1 MLHRWA
7 KQGGQKENA
16 MVKEGGFLL
25 ATWKNGKESHLATW
39 LEKFTRFSL
48 CCSFFALS
56 PFFWFCIASF
66 KEDEQKECRGWWNWW
81 RWYLLSVITE
91 WKEKC
96 VKLWGNLHMVAVVS
110 SCSNSFSMF
119 YFWVTMSHALLFYVI
134 LCNWLIWNTC
144 LFCAYNA
151 YWLNEGW

>member
-1 MLHRWA
+1 MLRRWA

-39 LEKFTRFSL
+39 LEKFTRFSSL

-56 PFFWFCIASF
+56 PFFGFALHYS
-66 KEDEQKECRGWWNWW
+66 KKMNKRNVEDGGIDGRC
-81 RWYLLSVITE
+81 YLLSVITE
-91 WKEKC
+91 WKEEKC
-96 VKLWGNLHMVAVVS
+96 VKLWGNLHTVAVVS
-110 SCSNSFSMF
+110 SCSNSFSM
-119 YFWVTMSHALLFYVI
+119 SHSQLFYVI

-144 LFCAYNA
+144 LFLCL
-151 YWLNEGW
+151 W